1 MELTTP
7 RIRVTTRDM
16 RSGIYEL
23 KIDGS
28 IDASTF
34 TIVLGAIGEIFSK
47 GIYRIVVN
55 LRGTRYVSSVGIGCF
70 VSSLDTAMKH
80 HGDMVFAGTPPE
92 IQEIFHILGL
102 SKILCF
108 TNDEHQAVER
118 LRRDSRYL
126 PAVRHGLSDISRAAP
141 DSAG

>member
-1 MELTTP
+1 MEQKHMEVHAP
-7 RIRVTTRDM
+7 RIRVTTRDLK
-16 RSGIYEL
+16 SGIYEL

-28 IDASTF
+28 LDASTF
-34 TIVLGAIGEIFSK
+34 TTVVSAIGEIFSK

-55 LRGTRYVSSVGIGCF
+55 LRDTRYVSSVGIGCF

-80 HGDMVFAGTPPE
+80 NGAIIFAGTPPE

-108 TNDEHQAVER
+108 TNDE
-118 LRRDSRYL
+118 
-126 PAVRHGLSDISRAAP
+126 
-141 DSAG
+141 